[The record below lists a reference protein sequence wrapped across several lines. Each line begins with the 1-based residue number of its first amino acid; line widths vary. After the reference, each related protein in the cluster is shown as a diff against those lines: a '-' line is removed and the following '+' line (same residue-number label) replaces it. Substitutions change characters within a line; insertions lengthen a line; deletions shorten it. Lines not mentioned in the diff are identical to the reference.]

1 MNNYRNFNSSV
12 ERDADVIYINRL
24 NHSRVVSDFI
34 REIND
39 GIRKGY
45 DNFQVDFS
53 KIDAAFPNAV
63 VPIAGI
69 IEYLSKE
76 KGITFE
82 FVGTPQ
88 ILVHNHILKPT
99 QLDDKS
105 RNFHIFNTVWKFTSS
120 DEVYTI
126 VRSFIDELSR
136 NDRFY
141 KGLLETVE
149 WALYEVMDNV
159 IQHSATTHG
168 YIMGQLHTTRK
179 YLAFTIF
186 DSGQGI
192 YRSLRSS
199 STHVPRND
207 IDAITLA
214 IKEEVTRDKSIGQG
228 NGLYGLHSIIKQ
240 GMGRLVITS
249 GRGSYMYES
258 GQTKTFSSI
267 PWFSFAPGTIID
279 FQLDYSKDLS
289 LDKALVFR
297 GKQYEIVNIKV
308 ENLEDE
314 SGCLIYKI
322 KDFAEGTGTRESA
335 IRVKNEIFNILQTN
349 PKKIIIDFKDVA
361 VISSSFAD
369 ELIAKLLLELG
380 IFQFNNII
388 GIRGLDRSQQMIL
401 QRSVIQRLI
410 EDFKS

>member
-1 MNNYRNFNSSV
+1 MSYYREFEPSV
-12 ERDADVIYINRL
+12 ERDTDVICINRL
-24 NHSRVVSDFI
+24 DHARVVSDFI

-39 GIRKGY
+39 GIKKGY
-45 DNFQVDFS
+45 DDFQIDFS
-53 KIDAAFPNAV
+53 KINSAFPNAV
-63 VPIAGI
+63 VPISGI
-69 IEYLSKE
+69 LEYLNFE
-76 KGITFE
+76 RGITFE

-99 QLDDKS
+99 QFDEKVKS
-105 RNFHIFNTVWKFTSS
+105 INIFNRVWKFSS
-120 DEVYTI
+120 SEDVYKI

-136 NDRFY
+136 TDRFH

-159 IQHSATTHG
+159 IQHSATTNG
-168 YIMGQLHTTRK
+168 YVMGQLHTTRK

-199 STHVPRND
+199 SDHAPRND
-207 IDAITLA
+207 LDAITLA

-228 NGLYGLHSIIKQ
+228 NGLFGLHSIIKQ
-240 GMGRLVITS
+240 GKGRLVITS
-249 GRGSYMYES
+249 GRGSYMYE
-258 GQTKTFSSI
+258 GGLTKTFNSI
-267 PWFSFAPGTIID
+267 PYFWNAPGTIID

-297 GKQYEIVNIKV
+297 GKQYDIVNVKV

-314 SGCLIYKI
+314 SGCIIYKI
-322 KDFAEGTGTRESA
+322 KDYAEGTGTRESA
-335 IRVKNEIFNILQTN
+335 VRVKNEIFNILQTD
-349 PKKIIIDFKDVA
+349 PKKVIIDFEDVA

-380 IFQFNNII
+380 LFQFNNIV